1 MLGSAIA
8 AKSSCRGE
16 AERKRGFRY
25 GARLMRRFATWT
37 TGHRKT
43 VIIGWIVALV
53 GIGMISGS
61 VGSAFTEEFK
71 LPSSDSQEAFDLLE
85 ERFPQQSGVTAEI
98 VYKAP
103 AGADS
108 PTVRQKM
115 EGVFAEAAKLPHV
128 SEVASPYVSG
138 GAAAISKDGEIAYA
152 TVQYDTTTDK
162 LEKDDI
168 KKLVAIGREANGES
182 LQVEVGGAPVEEVRS
197 EEEGDSSFA
206 IGLLAAVVILLLTFG
221 SVVAMGLPLLTA
233 LFALGVGLS
242 LVTLGTHVFDTAEF
256 APQLAAMIG
265 LGVGVDYALFILTR
279 FRNGLDEGLEPRP
292 AAIAAVDT
300 AGRAVLFAGVTVII
314 SLMGMLLLGISF
326 LYGVAMAAATAV
338 LFTMIAALTL
348 LPALL
353 TIAGKRVDR
362 LRIPGL
368 GKREPS
374 TAEDTRWFRWSRE
387 IQRRPVLSALLSGG
401 LLLLLCV
408 PTLSLRLGS
417 NDAGTD
423 PAGTTTR
430 EAYDLLAEGFGPGF
444 NGPFSI
450 VAALPSKGE
459 DAALTELRRTLVGEE
474 GVAETTPVMLNP
486 AKDTGVF
493 QVYPTT
499 SPQSEKTTE
508 LLDHIRGELVP
519 AVEKQTGAQVHVG
532 GITAIFEDFG
542 TAITDKLPLFIGV
555 VVLLSALL
563 LMAVFRS
570 VLVPLKAIVMNLLSI
585 GAAFGLIVA
594 VFQWGW
600 GASLIGID
608 GTGPIISFFPIFLFA
623 IVFGLSMDYEVFLMS
638 RIHEE
643 WEGSHDATMAVTR
656 GLALTGR
663 VITAAAAIM
672 CTVFLSFMLGDDRVI
687 KLFGLGLASAVF
699 IDAVIIRSALVPA
712 IMQLLGRRAWWLPAW
727 LDRACPTLHVE
738 PAEGDPAPTGEHPVV
753 ERT

>member
-1 MLGSAIA
+1 
-8 AKSSCRGE
+8 
-16 AERKRGFRY
+16 
-25 GARLMRRFATWT
+25 MRRFATWC

-43 VIIGWIVALV
+43 VILSWIVALV
-53 GIGMISGS
+53 GVGMISGS
-61 VGSAFTEEFK
+61 VGSDFTEEFK
-71 LPSSDSQEAFDLLE
+71 LPSSDSQEAFELLE
-85 ERFPQQSGVTAEI
+85 DRFPQQSGVTAEI
-98 VYKAP
+98 VYKAS

-108 PTVRQKM
+108 PAVKRKM
-115 EGVFAEAAKLPHV
+115 EGVFNAAAKLPHV
-128 SEVASPYVSG
+128 SEVASPYSAG

-162 LEKDDI
+162 IESDDV
-168 KKLVAIGREANGES
+168 KKLVALGRDANGEG

-197 EEEGDSSFA
+197 EEEGDSSFM
-206 IGLLAAVVILLLTFG
+206 IGLLAAVVILLITFG
-221 SVVAMGLPLLTA
+221 SAVAMGLPLLTA

-265 LGVGVDYALFILTR
+265 LGVGIDYALFILTR
-279 FRNGLDEGLEPRP
+279 FRNGLDEGLEPRE

-300 AGRAVLFAGVTVII
+300 AGRAVLFAGITVII

-326 LYGVAMAAATAV
+326 LYGVAVAAALAV

-353 TIAGKRVDR
+353 TIAGRRVDK

-387 IQRRPVLSALLSGG
+387 IQRRPVAAALLSGG
-401 LLLLLCV
+401 LLLLLCI

-423 PAGTTTR
+423 PAGSTTR

-444 NGPFSI
+444 NGPFAM
-450 VAALPSKGE
+450 VAALPGKGDDE
-459 DAALTELRRTLVGEE
+459 ALVLLRKAVESEE
-474 GVAETTPVMLNP
+474 GVAKTTSITLNP
-486 AKDTGVF
+486 AENTGVF
-493 QVYPTT
+493 QLYPTT
-499 SPQSEKTTE
+499 SPQSEDTTK
-508 LLDHIRGELVP
+508 LLDHIREDVLP
-519 AVEKQTGAQVHVG
+519 PIEQKTGAQLHVG

-542 TAITDKLPLFIGV
+542 DAISKKLPLFIGV

-570 VLVPLKAIVMNLLSI
+570 VVVPLKAILMNLLSI

-600 GASLIGID
+600 GASLIGVD
-608 GTGPIISFFPIFLFA
+608 GTGPIISFFPIFLFS
-623 IVFGLSMDYEVFLMS
+623 IIFGLSMDYEVFLMS

-643 WEGSHDATMAVTR
+643 WEHDRDASLAVTR

-672 CTVFLSFMLGDDRVI
+672 ITVFASFMIGDDRII

-699 IDAVIIRSALVPA
+699 IDAVIIRSVLVPA
-712 IMQLLGRRAWWLPAW
+712 LMQLFGRSAWWLPSW
-727 LDRACPTLHVE
+727 LDRILPKLHVE

-753 ERT
+753 VSAD

>member
-1 MLGSAIA
+1 
-8 AKSSCRGE
+8 
-16 AERKRGFRY
+16 
-25 GARLMRRFATWT
+25 MRRFATWC

-43 VIIGWIVALV
+43 VIIGWIVALI
-53 GIGMISGS
+53 GIGMLASS
-61 VGSAFTEEFK
+61 VGSDFSEDFK
-71 LPSSDSQEAFDLLE
+71 LPSSDSTDAFELLE
-85 ERFPQQSGVTAEI
+85 NKFPEQAGDTATIVFKADAGVESPAVERRIE
-98 VYKAP
+98 
-103 AGADS
+103 
-108 PTVRQKM
+108 R
-115 EGVFAEAAKLPHV
+115 VFSEAEALPHV
-128 SEVASPYVSG
+128 SEVASPYQG
-138 GAAAISKDGEIAYA
+138 GGTAAISDDGKIAYA
-152 TVQYDTTTDK
+152 TVQYDVFTEEIEVKDTEK
-162 LEKDDI
+162 LT
-168 KKLVAIGREANGES
+168 AAAQAANGDG
-182 LQVEVGGAPVEEVRS
+182 LQVEVGGQPVEEARA

-206 IGLLAAVVILLLTFG
+206 IGLLAAVVVLLITFG
-221 SVVAMGLPLLTA
+221 SLVAMGLPIVTA

-242 LVTLGTHVFDTAEF
+242 VVTLGTHIFDTAEF

-265 LGVGVDYALFILTR
+265 LGVGIDYALFILTR
-279 FRNGLDEGLEPRP
+279 FRNGLDEGMDKRD

-300 AGRAVLFAGVTVII
+300 AGRAVLFAGITVII
-314 SLMGMLLLGISF
+314 ALMGMFLLGLSF
-326 LYGVAMAAATAV
+326 LYGVAVAAAVAV

-353 TIAGKRVDR
+353 SLAGSWVDR

-368 GKREPS
+368 RSRRPS

-387 IQRRPVLSALLSGG
+387 IQRRPVASALISGG

-444 NGPFSI
+444 NGPLSI
-450 VAALPSKGE
+450 VASLPAKGD
-459 DAALTELRRTLVGEE
+459 DAALVDLRKTLEGEE
-474 GVAETTPVMLNP
+474 DVAETTAVMLNP
-486 AKDTGVF
+486 AEDTGVF
-493 QVYPTT
+493 QVYPEA
-499 SPQSEKTTE
+499 SPQSVDTTE
-508 LLDHIRGELVP
+508 LLDRIRDDLIP
-519 AVEKQTGAQVHVG
+519 PVEAETGAQVHVG

-542 TAITDKLPLFIGV
+542 TAIADKLPLFIGV

-570 VLVPLKAIVMNLLSI
+570 IWVPLKAIVMNLLSI

-600 GASLIGID
+600 GASLIGVD

-643 WEGSHDATMAVTR
+643 WEHSHDATASVTR

-672 CTVFLSFMLGDDRVI
+672 VTVFLSFMVGEDRII

-699 IDAVIIRSALVPA
+699 IDAVIIRSVLVPA
-712 IMQLLGRRAWWLPAW
+712 VMQLLGERAWWLPGW
-727 LDRACPTLHVE
+727 LDRILPKLNVE

-753 ERT
+753 QPES